1 MIGLSDEILQVASV
15 FPVPSL
21 GQFNFFY
28 FRGVYGSIFLRKY
41 VPMIFSNR
49 VFVVVCLA
57 IPVAFVVGCQGNSHG
72 SVDGT
77 VTVDG
82 TPVNGLELK
91 FTPIDPAIGGEA
103 LAQTQDGG
111 KYTLIRG
118 RGNTTV
124 PVGEYK
130 VTIRQIEADP
140 SSDTPRV
147 KLGKKYTSST
157 ETELKANITPGA
169 NTIDFKLES

>member
-1 MIGLSDEILQVASV
+1 
-15 FPVPSL
+15 
-21 GQFNFFY
+21 
-28 FRGVYGSIFLRKY
+28 
-41 VPMIFSNR
+41 MIFANR

-57 IPVAFVVGCQGNSHG
+57 IHLPFVVGCQRNTHG
-72 SVDGT
+72 SVNGT

-82 TPVNGLELK
+82 TPVNGLELR

-111 KYTLIRG
+111 KYTIIQG
-118 RGNTTV
+118 RGNTTI

-140 SSDTPRV
+140 SLDNPRV

-157 ETELKANITPGA
+157 ETELKAKVTTGQ
-169 NTIDFKLES
+169 NTIDFSLES